1 MAKNITLMGAN
12 YPDVPAVDLPQTG
25 GGTARFVDPSE
36 FPTDVN
42 ITLNTSTWS
51 TNRTKCFKV
60 GSLVIVNIFINGT
73 PELNKIIATGLPI
86 PKVTNPYWAM
96 TLLGSPP
103 SMIGVNENGELYIM
117 SAGTGIYIGGALAYE
132 CA

>member
-12 YPDVPAVDLPQTG
+12 YPDVPAVNLPQTG

-42 ITLNTSTWS
+42 ITLNTTGWT
-51 TNRTKCFKV
+51 TNRTKCFRI
-60 GSLVIVNIFINGT
+60 GSLVIVNIFLNGT
-73 PELNKIIATGLPI
+73 PEIDKTIATGLPV
-86 PKVTNPYWAM
+86 PKVTSQYWAI
-96 TLLGSPP
+96 TLLGSSP
-103 SMIGVNENGELYIM
+103 SMIGVDENGKLLIM
-117 SAGTGIYIGGALAYE
+117 SAGTGTYIGGTLAYE